1 MPILSRL
8 GGVLFAS
15 ADMLLPGNLFL
26 HAMLSGGLGLLG
38 PVHEF
43 GAQLM
48 VDEET
53 DMVHWTH
60 APLSS

>member
-1 MPILSRL
+1 M
-8 GGVLFAS
+8 LFAS

-43 GAQLM
+43 GAQLV